1 MKNGE
6 NNITIIALVVS
17 LFIVCIML
25 IISIILL
32 IFPDWSLINE
42 PYHDLEFSYYE
53 LDLTQNE
60 SDFSYKI
67 DIVSRDG
74 KKVQTNSSRLNLERL
89 VDNVQTDSLSV
100 ADYETT
106 KKFVKHIQYY
116 SYNRDRIPPEIN
128 FSINFSI
135 SITYTDS
142 DKDEYISK
150 GDYFILKIK
159 DLDKNE
165 SFNLSQYHYQI
176 YYFQIFT
183 EQNTCGRITLN
194 ERPPSPY
201 DPIVMSET
209 VSAEG
214 PPLCPTIFITIS
226 IILIGFQLYFLSKL
240 IKDRKDKTS

>member
-67 DIVSRDG
+67 GIISRDG
-74 KKVQTNSSRLNLERL
+74 KKVPTKDSYLDIDQLMDYDQTNS
-89 VDNVQTDSLSV
+89 LSV
-100 ADYETT
+100 SKYNST
-106 KKFVKHIQYY
+106 KEFVKHIHYY
-116 SYNRDRIPPEIN
+116 DFEYERIPQEIN
-128 FSINFSI
+128 FSITFST
-135 SITYTDS
+135 SVTFFDS
-142 DKDEYISK
+142 DADKHLSK
-150 GDYFILKIK
+150 GDYFIIKII

-165 SFNLSQYHYQI
+165 TFNLSQYHDEI
-176 YYFQIFT
+176 HFQILT
-183 EQNTCGRITLN
+183 EHNSCGRITLN

-201 DPIVMSET
+201 DPIVMSES

-214 PPLCPTIFITIS
+214 PPLCPVIFITIFT
-226 IILIGFQLYFLSKL
+226 ILFGFQLYFLSKL